1 VKGRAKVAVGVLTND
16 ERLEREGTLTAID
29 LCDVAIHGHRLAYR
43 TAGKGPVVLLVHGM
57 ASGSWT
63 WNRVMPA
70 LAKRFTVVAP
80 DLLGHGASDKPRAE
94 YSLGAYANVLRDLL
108 SVLGHTRATVVG
120 QSLGGGI
127 AMQLAYQFPELCE
140 RLVLV
145 SSGGLGSEVSLLL
158 RALSAPG
165 AEHVLSLVCTSRLC
179 AAGDR
184 LGTWL
189 HRLGLRASPAF
200 EEGYRS
206 WASLAEPDTRVAFI
220 RTLRGV
226 VDLAGQAVSAADR
239 LYLTSHFPTLIVWGT
254 RDRVIPVRHARD
266 AHAAIPGSR
275 LAIFE
280 NVGHY
285 PQCDAPERFG
295 AVLADFIASTEPAHV
310 SWRDVSAP
318 TARRRRAA
326 PDVGR

>member
-1 VKGRAKVAVGVLTND
+1 M
-16 ERLEREGTLTAID
+16 D
-29 LCDVAIHGHRLAYR
+29 LRHVAIHGHRLAYR

-63 WNRVMPA
+63 WNLVMPA
-70 LAKRFTVVAP
+70 LAERFTVVAP

-94 YSLGAYANVLRDLL
+94 YSLSAHANVLRDLL
-108 SVLGHTRATVVG
+108 DVLRHTRATVVG

-165 AEHVLSLVCTSRLC
+165 AEQVLSLVCTPRLC

-200 EEGYRS
+200 EQGYRS
-206 WASLAEPDTRVAFI
+206 WASLAEPGTRVAFI

-226 VDLAGQAVSAADR
+226 IDLAGQAVSADDR

-254 RDRVIPVRHARD
+254 RDRVIPVRHARA
-266 AHAAIPGSR
+266 AHAAIPRSR
-275 LAIFE
+275 LEIFE
-280 NVGHY
+280 DVGHY
-285 PQCDAPERFG
+285 PHCDAPERFG
-295 AVLADFIASTEPAHV
+295 AVLADFIASTEPARV
-310 SWRDVSAP
+310 QSWREVLQAP
-318 TARRRRAA
+318 TAGQQRAA
-326 PDVGR
+326 PDG

>member
-1 VKGRAKVAVGVLTND
+1 M
-16 ERLEREGTLTAID
+16 D
-29 LCDVAIHGHRLAYR
+29 LRHVAIHGHRLAYR
-43 TAGKGPVVLLVHGM
+43 TAGQGPVVLLVHGM
-57 ASGSWT
+57 ASDSWT
-63 WNRVMPA
+63 WNLVMPA
-70 LAKRFTVVAP
+70 LAERFTVVAP
-80 DLLGHGASDKPRAE
+80 DLLGHGASDKPRGE
-94 YSLGAYANVLRDLL
+94 YSLSAHANVLRDLL
-108 SVLGHTRATVVG
+108 DVLRHTRATVVG

-165 AEHVLSLVCTSRLC
+165 AEQVLSLVCTPRLC

-184 LGTWL
+184 VGTWL

-200 EEGYRS
+200 EQGYRS

-226 VDLAGQAVSAADR
+226 VDFAGQAVSAGDR
-239 LYLTSHFPTLIVWGT
+239 LYLTSHFPTLIIWGT
-254 RDRVIPVRHARD
+254 RDRVIPVRHARA
-266 AHAAIPGSR
+266 AHAAIPHSR
-275 LAIFE
+275 LEIFE

-295 AVLADFIASTEPAHV
+295 GVLADFIASTEPAHV
-310 SWRDVSAP
+310 QSWREVLHAP
-318 TARRRRAA
+318 AARRQRAG
-326 PDVGR
+326 PGVGS